1 MIFPAAVVRD
11 DEVDYIMNTMRR
23 ICKDAPY
30 RLPGSDDEKK
40 GADIFKE
47 EYTKFTD
54 EVTVEPFEMA
64 PDAYPGGMIR
74 PIGWFFMLSVIFF
87 FIFPILSWI
96 VLIPILLWV
105 AELFGLKRAID
116 WAYPKKPSQNVFAKI
131 KPQMETKTIMMFAGH
146 NDSPLVFPI
155 TANLRKKSL
164 SIVIT
169 IFVCTLVVVMAGIV
183 RAILCIL
190 TGVYYIPITTS
201 GFLWIDYIGVLGI
214 CLIPVVFV
222 FTQIFVSRAKC
233 NGANDNLSG
242 AISALALARYFQ
254 NNRPLN
260 TELWFVAFGCEEAGQ
275 RGSTNFALQHKQEMI
290 DKDAY
295 FVNLESIGGGT
306 FLLFATEETMC
317 IPHIK
322 HNPDVYNLLK
332 DASRYVF
339 TRRQSLRSPLTQG
352 YTDAE
357 AFSRIGIKA
366 STILGLMLDGF
377 PMLWHIKTDIPDNIR
392 PGCMRDAMEICI
404 KAVQIR
410 DEQVSRS
417 SLSRELA

>member
-1 MIFPAAVVRD
+1 M
-11 DEVDYIMNTMRR
+11 
-23 ICKDAPY
+23 
-30 RLPGSDDEKK
+30 
-40 GADIFKE
+40 
-47 EYTKFTD
+47 
-54 EVTVEPFEMA
+54 
-64 PDAYPGGMIR
+64 
-74 PIGWFFMLSVIFF
+74 
-87 FIFPILSWI
+87 
-96 VLIPILLWV
+96 
-105 AELFGLKRAID
+105 
-116 WAYPKKPSQNVFAKI
+116 
-131 KPQMETKTIMMFAGH
+131 
-146 NDSPLVFPI
+146 
-155 TANLRKKSL
+155 
-164 SIVIT
+164 
-169 IFVCTLVVVMAGIV
+169 
-183 RAILCIL
+183 
-190 TGVYYIPITTS
+190 
-201 GFLWIDYIGVLGI
+201 
-214 CLIPVVFV
+214 
-222 FTQIFVSRAKC
+222 
-233 NGANDNLSG
+233 ANDNLSG